1 MEREDDCRESEDQVK
16 KRSDE
21 WKDRTRPR
29 FGLPADF
36 IIVVI
41 NVMFSINM
49 PLI

>member
-1 MEREDDCRESEDQVK
+1 MEGVWKLDEK
-16 KRSDE
+16 WSDK

-41 NVMFSINM
+41 NVTFSINM

>member
-1 MEREDDCRESEDQVK
+1 MRK
-16 KRSDE
+16 WSDE
-21 WKDRTRPR
+21 WIDRTRPR

-41 NVMFSINM
+41 NVTFSINM